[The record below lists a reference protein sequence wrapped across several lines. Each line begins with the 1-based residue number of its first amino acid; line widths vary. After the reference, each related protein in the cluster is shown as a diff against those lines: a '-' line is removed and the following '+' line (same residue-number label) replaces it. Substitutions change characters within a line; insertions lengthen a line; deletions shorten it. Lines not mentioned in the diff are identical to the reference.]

1 MKILLLSKYSKLG
14 ASTRLRTMQ
23 FIPHLEVAG
32 ISVVQQSLF
41 DDSYLKKTYA
51 KQRVPLF
58 LLAKLFF
65 ERLLTILKANSYDL
79 VWIEYEIIPYFPAWF
94 EKLFNLLGVKY
105 VVDYDDAIFHNYD
118 LSKSKII
125 RITLGRK
132 IDKVMNNATA
142 VIVGNDYLAS
152 RAQKANADNI
162 VYIPTVVDID
172 RYRVKKFTVNDRPV
186 IGWIGS
192 PSTQK
197 YITQFFNVFKRL
209 SEKYDFVLRLV
220 GAREDIISS
229 LPGINVEVLAWTEEL
244 EARYIESFDVGIMPL
259 NDGPWERGK
268 CGYKLIQYMA
278 CGIPVVAS
286 PVGVNSTIV
295 NNNNCGFLAEN
306 DSDFYRYLEMLFN
319 DDKLRKDM
327 GISGRDA
334 VDKHYSLQS
343 QSKNLT
349 HLFNSIVEKNI

>member
-1 MKILLLSKYSKLG
+1 MEILLLSKYSKIG

-32 ISVVQQSLF
+32 ISVFQQSLF
-41 DDSYLKKTYA
+41 DDSYLQKIYA

-58 LLAKLFF
+58 LLGKLFF
-65 ERLLTILKANSYDL
+65 ERIVTIIKATSYDL
-79 VWIEYEIIPYFPAWF
+79 VWIEYELIPYFPAWF

-105 VVDYDDAIFHNYD
+105 IVDYDDAIFHNYD
-118 LSKSKII
+118 LSQSKII
-125 RITLGRK
+125 RNTLGRK
-132 IDKVMNNATA
+132 IDKVMNKAT
-142 VIVGNDYLAS
+142 VVVVGNDYLAS
-152 RAQKANADNI
+152 RAQKANAKNI
-162 VYIPTVVDID
+162 VYIPTVVDIN
-172 RYRVKKFTVNDRPV
+172 RYRVKEFTVNDRPV

-197 YITQFFNVFKRL
+197 YITQFFNVFKIL

-220 GAREDIISS
+220 GATEDISRS
-229 LPGINVEVLAWTEEL
+229 LPGINVEVLPWKEEL
-244 EARYIESFDVGIMPL
+244 ESHYIESFDVGIMPL

-295 NNNNCGFLAEN
+295 MNNNCGFLAAN

-327 GISGRDA
+327 GISGRE
-334 VDKHYSLQS
+334 VVEKHYSLQS
-343 QSKNLT
+343 QSQNLIC
-349 HLFNSIVEKNI
+349 LFNSIVEKK